1 MKDNLLETLIGAGVI
16 VVAVMFYSYA
26 SGFTGGPVSEGY
38 RLFARFDNASGV
50 SRGSDVRLAGIKI
63 GTVTDQV
70 LDPDTYFARIDI
82 SIDGAIKIPTDST
95 IKIASEGLLG
105 GAFLAIEPGGA
116 EEMMAAG
123 QEFEYTQGAVDL
135 VGLIGQ
141 AVFSSANGGGG
152 SNAPQ

>member
-1 MKDNLLETLIGAGVI
+1 MRENLLETLIGAAVI
-16 VVAVMFYSYA
+16 AVAAMFYTYA

-38 RLFARFDNASGV
+38 SLFARFDDASGV

-70 LDPDTYFARIDI
+70 LDTGTFLARIDF
-82 SIDGAIKIPTDST
+82 SIDGAIRIPTDSA

-105 GAFLAIEPGGA
+105 GAFLSIEPGGS
-116 EEMMAAG
+116 EEVLAAG
-123 QEFEYTQGAVDL
+123 EEFEFTQGAIDL

-141 AVFSSANGGGG
+141 AVFSPAGTGGG
-152 SNAPQ
+152 SSPQ